1 MDEPAT
7 MEGELE
13 PGFAREQLAIYD
25 HAIATRRPLPAS
37 FFAPLGSNP
46 RKRSLRSFRCDES
59 TCTEAMKLDYVRRLR
74 AVKCSETMLAINR
87 HSKILEQ
94 QIQKMMLSNQRDFV
108 ERGLRNLNQWA
119 LLSRRNLDV
128 ANCAEAAALSRT
140 LPRAMGK

>member
-7 MEGELE
+7 MEGELK

-25 HAIATRRPLPAS
+25 HAIVTKRPLPAS
-37 FFAPLGSNP
+37 FFAPLGSSP
-46 RKRSLRSFRCDES
+46 RKRSLQSFRYDES

-74 AVKCSETMLAINR
+74 AVKCSEAMLAINR
-87 HSKILEQ
+87 HCKILEQ

-128 ANCAEAAALSRT
+128 ANCAEAAALSTT

>member
-1 MDEPAT
+1 
-7 MEGELE
+7 MEDQLE

-25 HAIATRRPLPAS
+25 HAIATGRPLPAS

-46 RKRSLRSFRCDES
+46 RKRSLRSFRYDES

-74 AVKCSETMLAINR
+74 AVKCSEAMLAINR
-87 HSKILEQ
+87 HCKILEQ

-119 LLSRRNLDV
+119 LLS
-128 ANCAEAAALSRT
+128 
-140 LPRAMGK
+140 